1 MEERKGKNCKIIQE
15 FCLWGTATQFVG
27 AGDGSPCQRTSSWTY
42 SGIYQMFYQKSFN
55 IHRLTYLTRL
65 RLTTGVST
73 VSVTQCMHSYPP
85 RRRASCGVAP
95 GLCSPQPVA
104 KPLHA
109 TCQLK
114 APQITQ
120 REEKPKWEGKPEEAC
135 RGFRHRA
142 KRKSPLSDFSS
153 LARESHTQLKRND

>member
-1 MEERKGKNCKIIQE
+1 MPPWQMEERKGKNCKIIQE

-104 KPLHA
+104 KRANWKH
-109 TCQLK
+109 
-114 APQITQ
+114 
-120 REEKPKWEGKPEEAC
+120 PKSHKERRSQSG
-135 RGFRHRA
+135 
-142 KRKSPLSDFSS
+142 
-153 LARESHTQLKRND
+153 RESRRKPAEGLDTGQKGKAH